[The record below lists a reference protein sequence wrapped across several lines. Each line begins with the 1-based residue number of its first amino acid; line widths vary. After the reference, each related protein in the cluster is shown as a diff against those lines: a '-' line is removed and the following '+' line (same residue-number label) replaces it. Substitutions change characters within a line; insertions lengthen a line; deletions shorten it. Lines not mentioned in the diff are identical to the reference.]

1 MFCLV
6 PVYYFFPFFFLYLLF
21 SVLRRHARDST
32 GFYKENKL
40 KAPTLFY
47 ICSSL
52 KAVAKSVRTQL
63 TTFCDFKRPQLSY
76 HREEKRDLCKRWV
89 WRLEGNRG
97 LHFIASKHFGFNELR
112 LTSHILSHGQ
122 GTTGVSYN
130 RETRNSVKTH
140 KTVQLPHFLPSEF
153 TVNKDID
160 INNLMTLDHF

>member
-21 SVLRRHARDST
+21 SVLRQHARDST
-32 GFYKENKL
+32 GFYNENKL

-47 ICSSL
+47 VCSSL

-63 TTFCDFKRPQLSY
+63 TTFYDFKRPQLSY

-97 LHFIASKHFGFNELR
+97 LHFIESKHFRFNELR

-122 GTTGVSYN
+122 GKTGVSYN
-130 RETRNSVKTH
+130 
-140 KTVQLPHFLPSEF
+140 
-153 TVNKDID
+153 KDQK
-160 INNLMTLDHF
+160 LC